1 MHDESEDEND
11 SNDDIEL
18 FKDSVEEE
26 QKIYKKRQVFNLSEK
41 RMGKIAGMYK

>member
-1 MHDESEDEND
+1 MHDMDDDEND

-26 QKIYKKRQVFNLSEK
+26 QKIYHKRQVFNLSEK
-41 RMGKIAGMYK
+41 RMGKIAGMNK